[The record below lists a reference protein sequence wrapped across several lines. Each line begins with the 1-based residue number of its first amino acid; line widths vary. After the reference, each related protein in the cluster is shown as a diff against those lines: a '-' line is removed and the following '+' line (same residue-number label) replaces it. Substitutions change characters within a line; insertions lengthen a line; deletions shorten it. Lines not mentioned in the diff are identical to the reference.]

1 MRRLIHIPF
10 IICILTVAATGQA
23 PDGAQL
29 EALAQKHSKPA
40 FRILREILSIPN
52 DAHFPEHVRMNV
64 EWVERAFGGRGFT
77 TRRLETGGPPLV
89 LAERRAAGAKRTVLV
104 YLQIDGQPVDK
115 TKWHQAD
122 PYKPVLKR
130 NRNGE
135 WEEIPWERLDGQVNR
150 EWRVF
155 ARSASDAKGPVAMFL
170 SALDIVKSEGLTPT
184 HNLKVIMDF
193 EEERG
198 SPHLPEAVKRH
209 KQALAADML
218 LIYDGPRHTSNRPTL
233 DFGARG
239 IADITLRVFGPRA
252 PQHSGHYG
260 NYVPNP
266 ALRLAQLLASMKDAD
281 GRVTIPG
288 FYDGV
293 RIDEATRAILARTP
307 NDEPAIRQKLGIAT
321 NDRVSA
327 TLAESTQFPS
337 LNIRGISSGW
347 IGDQVRTIIPDSATA
362 EIDVRLVPESDAE
375 RLISLIRNHIES
387 QGYYLIGDREPTE
400 EERAK
405 YPRIASFRYGVLY
418 GAFRTPYDSEVGKWL
433 NQALIRTFGEPPVR
447 IRMGGGSIPISPFV
461 IELGIPA
468 VAVPTVNIDNNQH
481 SPNEN
486 LRIGN
491 FLDGIRTFVAILTES
506 FQKLETGH
514 LFHQPDQ
521 PHSPG
526 RQQDGAGEGK
536 KEGVGAGGERSDGG
550 IGQRDSQIRE

>member
-1 MRRLIHIPF
+1 MIQTLIL
-10 IICILTVAATGQA
+10 ICILVKAVTGQA
-23 PDGAQL
+23 PDRARL
-29 EALAQKHSKPA
+29 EAMAQGYSKQS
-40 FRILREILSIPN
+40 FEILRDILSIPN

-64 EWVERAFGGRGFT
+64 EWIERAFEGRGFT
-77 TRRLETGGPPLV
+77 TKRIETGGPPLV
-89 LAERRAAGAKRTVLV
+89 LAERKAPGVGKRTVLI

-115 TKWHQAD
+115 SKWFQAD
-122 PYKPVLKR
+122 PYKPVLKQ
-130 NRNGE
+130 NRNGV
-135 WEEIPWERLDGQVNR
+135 WDEIPWERLQGPVDP

-170 SALDIVKSEGLTPT
+170 SALDIVSQEGLAQS

-193 EEERG
+193 EEEMG
-198 SPHLPEAVKRH
+198 SPHLPAAVERN

-239 IADITLRVFGPRA
+239 IADITLKVFGPRV

-266 ALRLAQLLASMKDAD
+266 ALRLAQILASMKDAD

-288 FYDGV
+288 FYNGV
-293 RIDEATRAILARTP
+293 KIDDETRSILAQTP
-307 NDEPAIRQKLGIAT
+307 NDETAIRKKLGIT
-321 NDRVSA
+321 GSDRVGS
-327 TLAESTQFPS
+327 TLEEAIQFPS

-347 IGDQVRTIIPDSATA
+347 VGDQVRTIIPDSATA

-375 RLISLIRNHIES
+375 RLISLIRRHIES
-387 QGYYLIGDREPTE
+387 QGYHLIYKRDPTE

-405 YPRIASFRYGVLY
+405 YSRIASFDYGISY
-418 GAFRTPYDSEVGKWL
+418 EAFRTPYDSEVGQWL
-433 NQALIRTFGEPPVR
+433 SRAMIRTFGEPPVR

-461 IELGIPA
+461 IKLGVPA

-486 LRIGN
+486 MRLGN
-491 FLDGIRTFVAILTES
+491 FIEGIKTFIAILT
-506 FQKLETGH
+506 
-514 LFHQPDQ
+514 QPFN
-521 PHSPG
+521 
-526 RQQDGAGEGK
+526 
-536 KEGVGAGGERSDGG
+536 
-550 IGQRDSQIRE
+550 